1 MASPIEAFI
10 HEPKGQGRALAR
22 RLMDQTLKPDERAH
36 LALVASIMAL
46 EEEGLQY
53 PQIAA
58 RISLTLTKLTA
69 TMRTEKYRL
78 CRQYLAGRQRL
89 DAWHN
94 AEQIAQ
100 DRRREE
106 RLRWEANGSHAL
118 DYYEQAFRRHV
129 VANEKK
135 GVQAGDFV
143 NMDRAERGAQLFAKS
158 AGWTEPVATA
168 LKPKEL
174 KVGVI
179 QQAMQAIA
187 AADRRETVVRITTT
201 ETVEVGRRETATMGG
216 DG

>member
-10 HEPKGQGRALAR
+10 HEPKGMSRAFAR
-22 RLMDQTLKPDERAH
+22 RLMDQTLKPEERTH
-36 LALVASIMAL
+36 LALVASIMAF
-46 EEEGLQY
+46 EDEGLTHRQMAERL
-53 PQIAA
+53 P
-58 RISLTLTKLTA
+58 LPLVKLDAVMKTQ
-69 TMRTEKYRL
+69 KYRL

-89 DAWHN
+89 DAGHN

-106 RLRWEANGSHAL
+106 RIRWEANGSHAL
-118 DYYEQAFRRHV
+118 DYYEQAFRRHPI
-129 VANEKK
+129 ANEKK
-135 GVQAGDFV
+135 GVLVGDFV
-143 NMDRAERGAQLFAKS
+143 DMDRAERGAQLFAKS

-201 ETVEVGRRETATMGG
+201 ETVEVGSRETATMGG